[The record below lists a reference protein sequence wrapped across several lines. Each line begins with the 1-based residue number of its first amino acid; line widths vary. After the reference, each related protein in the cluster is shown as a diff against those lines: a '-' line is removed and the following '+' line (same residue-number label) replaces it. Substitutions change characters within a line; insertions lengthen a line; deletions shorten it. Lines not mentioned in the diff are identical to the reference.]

1 MIRRDRR
8 YAEQARGNIVALQQP
23 CMEETQR
30 KKEVRPIINIGGTT
44 VMSNSQLH
52 SQALP
57 RRRPRPSTELP
68 PQRCF
73 SLSHILAQSSSGS
86 ATLNLQRLNDSIINT
101 TELYATD
108 VADQLRTYTLAEREL
123 LKKLESVEQAY
134 DVVHALRV
142 DSVNG
147 TQIVHR
153 ERGHSRANSRASNST
168 DVSAANSD
176 AISTRR
182 RKKGMSMAMS
192 MSMFGIGGGKSE
204 EKNRLEVYEEIE
216 HGLSELMSESVV
228 QKKRLDTMVERL
240 KKIESRLTKRERLFE
255 EKSPSQAHYHTLFD
269 YGMRDERERQRQ
281 RKERERKRDQE
292 QQKEQHAKLDHDV
305 AQRIHRIKAKSKD
318 SLKKES
324 FEAVIE
330 GTPNMDLPASE
341 IASSAL
347 SNSTGSDSGSRHRLS
362 DSSSPSKVS
371 KLKMNQYLDIELELD
386 RKRAETNPSSPR
398 VRDLSPLN
406 PKSGSIREF
415 NPLLM
420 LKQTT
425 CTTSSPSFKISD
437 EYVTTRINTSEMT
450 RAISSES
457 KDAQISSLIDGLKHM
472 YND

>member
-1 MIRRDRR
+1 
-8 YAEQARGNIVALQQP
+8 
-23 CMEETQR
+23 
-30 KKEVRPIINIGGTT
+30 
-44 VMSNSQLH
+44 
-52 SQALP
+52 
-57 RRRPRPSTELP
+57 
-68 PQRCF
+68 
-73 SLSHILAQSSSGS
+73 
-86 ATLNLQRLNDSIINT
+86 
-101 TELYATD
+101 
-108 VADQLRTYTLAEREL
+108 
-123 LKKLESVEQAY
+123 
-134 DVVHALRV
+134 
-142 DSVNG
+142 
-147 TQIVHR
+147 
-153 ERGHSRANSRASNST
+153 
-168 DVSAANSD
+168 
-176 AISTRR
+176 
-182 RKKGMSMAMS
+182 MA
-192 MSMFGIGGGKSE
+192 
-204 EKNRLEVYEEIE
+204 
-216 HGLSELMSESVV
+216 
-228 QKKRLDTMVERL
+228 
-240 KKIESRLTKRERLFE
+240 
-255 EKSPSQAHYHTLFD
+255 
-269 YGMRDERERQRQ
+269 
-281 RKERERKRDQE
+281 
-292 QQKEQHAKLDHDV
+292 HDI

-406 PKSGSIREF
+406 PKSGSLREF

-420 LKQTT
+420 LKKAT